1 MNINPKFEKALH
13 YVRTFMKTAVKHEGH
28 LTVFLKD
35 PEIRKTWSDEERAF
49 MRNAWFVETT
59 GKCDPMNELLELE
72 AEATR
77 EELDDFEDAVEET
90 TGVDTPDF
98 DEMTKKQIDFW
109 ALEVHGIELDRRKN
123 KTNMLKELMEKL
135 AE

>member
-1 MNINPKFEKALH
+1 MNIDPKFEKALH

-35 PEIRKTWSDEERAF
+35 PEIRKLWSDEERAF

-59 GKCDPMNELLELE
+59 GKCDPMNELFEIE
-72 AEATR
+72 AEETR
-77 EELDDFEDAVEET
+77 KELDDFEEAVEET

-98 DEMTKKQIDFW
+98 DEMTKKQDNDGDDIPF
-109 ALEVHGIELDRRKN
+109 
-123 KTNMLKELMEKL
+123 
-135 AE
+135 